1 MQFQRGD
8 TVGLYRIEAVLGSGG
23 MGRVYKAQHTI
34 TGRMQALK
42 VVLREGPSGPERTK
56 RFFQEVRTQASM
68 DHAGVPAVYNAFWE
82 GDALV
87 MAMELIEGQSL
98 ERLIKDRPISLSEA
112 LGYVF
117 QVLDVLNHVHAKN
130 VVHRDVSP
138 CNIIVGWDGKIR
150 LTDFG
155 LAKVTTDERPSE
167 ANMVMGAVYY
177 MSPEQVRGDASID
190 QRTDLYSLGIVLYE
204 LLTGKKPFGGDNHY
218 SIMRA
223 HIEQEP
229 VAPMAMNPGIS
240 PALSRAMSTAIA
252 KEPQQRFQSA
262 SQFRT
267 ALEKTKEGARQDARN
282 ATTMWEGISG
292 VFQNLRPAPGP
303 LSSDNRLAVI
313 LAASASAARD
323 ASSGSGPAS
332 LPPALRGLASTLSCF
347 SGSARS
353 DS

>member
-8 TVGLYRIEAVLGSGG
+8 TVGLYRIEGVLGSGG
-23 MGRVYKAQHTI
+23 VGRVYKAQHTI
-34 TGRMQALK
+34 TGRVQALK

-87 MAMELIEGQSL
+87 MAMELIEGQPL
-98 ERLIKDRPISLSEA
+98 ERLIKDRPITVSEA

-117 QVLDVLNHVHAKN
+117 QVLDVLDHVHARN

-138 CNIIVGWDGKIR
+138 CNILVGWDGKVR

-167 ANMVMGAVYY
+167 ANMLMGAVYY
-177 MSPEQVRGDASID
+177 MSPEQVRGDATID

-204 LLTGKKPFGGDNHY
+204 LLAGKKPFSGDNHY

-223 HIEQEP
+223 HVDQEP
-229 VAPMAMNPGIS
+229 AAPAELNPGIS
-240 PALSRAMSTAIA
+240 PPLSRAIRTAIA
-252 KEPQQRFQSA
+252 KDPQQRFQSA
-262 SQFRT
+262 CQFRD
-267 ALEKTKEGARQDARN
+267 ALAKTKEGMQDARN
-282 ATTMWEGISG
+282 STTMWEGISG
-292 VFQNLRPAPGP
+292 VFQNLRPASG
-303 LSSDNRLAVI
+303 LLASNDRLAVI
-313 LAASASAARD
+313 LAASSTAARD
-323 ASSGSGPAS
+323 ASKGAGSSS

-353 DS
+353 NS